1 MKQNEYIKRAV
12 EILRVGGIII
22 FPTDT
27 AFGIGCRIDSQQSV
41 DRLFSLRK
49 RSLDH
54 ATPVLVS
61 SIDMALRYFAELK
74 EPVLRL
80 MKKYWPGALT
90 IVSNCHVDQ
99 IYSPIRGG
107 KGNIGLRM
115 PDHPLTLSI
124 IRELGVP
131 ILGPSANFHGE
142 NTPFQFEAVDQRLKD
157 LVDFVVPGNC
167 TVRMASTVVNC
178 STIPIS
184 IVRQGAVQLSEDD
197 LRL

>member
-1 MKQNEYIKRAV
+1 MSQKEDIKKAV
-12 EILRVGGIII
+12 KILHDGGIII

-27 AFGIGCRIDSQQSV
+27 AFGIGCRIDSKGSV
-41 DRLFSLRK
+41 DRLFALRK
-49 RSLDH
+49 RSIDH

-61 SIDMALRYFAELK
+61 SIDMALRYFAEHK
-74 EPVLRL
+74 ELVLSL

-90 IVSNCHVDQ
+90 IVSTCHTDQ

-107 KGNIGLRM
+107 KENIGLRM
-115 PDHPLTLSI
+115 PDHPVPLFI

-142 NTPFQFEAVDQRLKD
+142 KTPFLFEALDQRLMD
-157 LVDFVVPGNC
+157 LVDFVVPGDC
-167 TVRMASTVVNC
+167 AVRRASTVVDC

-197 LRL
+197 MKI